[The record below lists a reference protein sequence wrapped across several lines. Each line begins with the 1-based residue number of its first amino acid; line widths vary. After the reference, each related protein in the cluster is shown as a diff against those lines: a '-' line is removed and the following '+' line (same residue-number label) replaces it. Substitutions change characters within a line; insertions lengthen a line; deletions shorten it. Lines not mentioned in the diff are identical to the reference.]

1 MGLFFVF
8 CGLLILLSLWTFD
21 VKDPTLNQSVSGT
34 VAIRNS
40 AGMFGAY
47 LSGFLTDIFGFAS
60 YVWGVFFVAVGA
72 GLVSSWFVIPWY
84 RWIGYVL
91 LSMCMITAAESWG
104 LGIKAV
110 KGGGMI
116 GAWLYAHG
124 HKLFSPVGSA
134 LVWFFALLAA
144 MELSFKISWL
154 ALTAKGANATAAKI
168 KTMPKPTLPKVSMP
182 KLALPV
188 GKKKDGFQGKA
199 TEKDKKAPALD
210 ILIDGPSPAKQEK
223 GPGKGADKGADK
235 KQDPAK
241 AGDKNDRERGKK
253 DEDKKDG
260 AKDGHKP
267 GLLDKFFDRGGK
279 SEESSPDASKLP
291 LPSFELLA
299 PVPQPKPGE
308 NTGPDMATLEAKGKA
323 LVECLQS
330 FGVQATLAHI
340 RPGPVVTMF
349 EMRPAPG
356 VKASRFVA
364 FSQDIAM
371 ALKAVAVRV
380 QAPIPG
386 TDTVGVEVPNA
397 TRLKIMFREIV
408 QNETFRDSS
417 SLLTIAIG
425 KDTGGRAVAADLARM
440 PHLLVAGAT
449 GAGKSVCLNSIILS
463 LLYKARPDEVQM
475 MMIDPKQVEMS
486 AYADLPH
493 LVHPVVTDMEL
504 AKNAL
509 LWAIEEMDR
518 RYKLLK
524 LMGVPNITRYNE
536 KIRELPADHDSRPE
550 GFEDLEP
557 MPFLVIIVDELADLM
572 MLKGKDVE
580 MSIVRLAQ
588 LARAAGIHLILATQ
602 RPSVDVV
609 TGILK
614 NNLPCRIAF
623 RVTSHHDSRTILDSN
638 GAESLLGDGDML
650 FKPSGSAIRRLHG
663 AFVSDE
669 EVVRVVNHWKSL
681 RQPDYKIDFSD
692 IQTDDTLKRPQRG
705 EGMPER
711 LDRDDVADDPI
722 YAEAIQFVREL
733 DEISISALQ
742 RRFRIGYNRSA
753 RYIEQM
759 EKDGLLAA
767 SQGVSKGRRVLK

>member
-21 VKDPTLNQSVSGT
+21 IKDPTLNQSVSGT

-60 YVWGVFFVAVGA
+60 YLWGVFFVAVGA

-91 LSMCMITAAESWG
+91 LSACLITAAESWG
-104 LGIKAV
+104 MGIKGV
-110 KGGGMI
+110 RGGGMI

-124 HKLFSPVGSA
+124 HTLFSPIGSA
-134 LVWFFALLAA
+134 LVWVFALLAA

-154 ALTAKGANATAAKI
+154 ALTAKGASETAKQI
-168 KTMPKPTLPKVSMP
+168 KKLPKPVIPKMSMP
-182 KLALPV
+182 KLSLPA

-199 TEKDKKAPALD
+199 TDKDRKALTLD
-210 ILIDGPSPAKQEK
+210 IMVDDPASPPAKAAKTPERGSK
-223 GPGKGADKGADK
+223 HETRPEAKDADK
-235 KQDPAK
+235 KDSNTKPDAK
-241 AGDKNDRERGKK
+241 HDIKPDSKK
-253 DEDKKDG
+253 DEKT
-260 AKDGHKP
+260 
-267 GLLDKFFDRGGK
+267 GLLGRLFDRGDK
-279 SEESSPDASKLP
+279 HDASEDAHKLP
-291 LPSFELLA
+291 LPSFELLTSL
-299 PVPQPKPGE
+299 PLPKPGE
-308 NTGPDMATLEAKGKA
+308 STGPDMAVLETKGKA

-330 FGVQATLAHI
+330 FGVQATLANI

-349 EMRPAPG
+349 ELRPAPG
-356 VKASRFVA
+356 IKASRFVA

-386 TDTVGVEVPNA
+386 TDTVGVEVPNEK
-397 TRLKIMFREIV
+397 RLKISFREIV
-408 QNETFRDSS
+408 QNETFRDSP
-417 SLLTIAIG
+417 SLLTVALG

-536 KIRELPADHDSRPE
+536 KLGELPDPRPE
-550 GFEDLEP
+550 GLEDLEA

-650 FKPSGSAIRRLHG
+650 FKPSGNPIRRLHG
-663 AFVSDE
+663 AFVSDA
-669 EVVRVVNHWKSL
+669 EVTKVVNHWKSL

-692 IQTDDTLKRPQRG
+692 IQTDETLKRPQRG
-705 EGMPER
+705 EGMP
-711 LDRDDVADDPI
+711 DKDDVGDDPI
-722 YAEAIQFVREL
+722 YAEAVQFVREL

-742 RRFRIGYNRSA
+742 RRFRIGFNRSA

-767 SQGVSKGRRVLK
+767 GESGGKGRKVLK